1 MLVREAWAAY
11 SPVLVAAWVLIAAL
25 VRQLPPLRRPRM
37 RGPLT
42 LIAIH
47 LVLVVA
53 IVAQRR
59 LGYDPGAFRIAS
71 LAFALLAA
79 ISLAMTG
86 IFRLALP
93 AVGVRVPRILLDIIA
108 AVAVIVAMIAVGKR
122 AGFSVAGL
130 ITTSAVLTAVI
141 GFSMQDT
148 LGNIMGGLALQLD
161 NSIQVGDWISLGA
174 GQPVG
179 KVTEIRWRYTAIE
192 TRNWETIVVPNS
204 ALMKTSITVLG
215 RRSIDSTLVRRTVE
229 FNVDFRTPPTDVIAI
244 VERAMRTDPPPRAA
258 ADPPPVVHVMGL
270 RDSYVV
276 YAVRYW
282 LTDLSSDE
290 GGDTD
295 IRVRIFFALSRAGVP
310 LSIPAQAVFV
320 TQDSAERRDR
330 KENEEVERRLDTI
343 GRVDLFRPIQGDL
356 RRRLANALQNAPF
369 ARNEAITREGDVG
382 DDALYVI
389 VKGEASVRI
398 GGVAGRQVALLGP
411 GQFFGEM
418 SLMTGEKRSATVVAA
433 SDLVCYR
440 LDKAAFENVLR
451 EHPDIAEQVADILAH
466 RREELA
472 AAKDELEDVRR
483 RRLQTE
489 KENILGRIRGFFG
502 LFDEE

>member
-1 MLVREAWAAY
+1 MLGRELWAAY
-11 SPVLVAAWVLIAAL
+11 TPLLVAAWVLIAAL

-37 RGPLT
+37 RGTLT

-47 LVLVVA
+47 VILLVA

-59 LGYDPGAFRIAS
+59 LGYDPGAYRIAS
-71 LAFALLAA
+71 LAFQLLA
-79 ISLAMTG
+79 G
-86 IFRLALP
+86 IGLVMIGFFRLALP
-93 AVGVRVPRILLDIIA
+93 TIGVNVPRILLDIVA

-161 NSIQVGDWISLGA
+161 NSIKVGDWISLGV
-174 GQPVG
+174 GQPLG
-179 KVTEIRWRYTAIE
+179 KVTEIRWRYTSIE
-192 TRNWETIVVPNS
+192 TRNWETIIVPNS

-215 RRSIDSTLVRRTVE
+215 RRSIDSTLVRRSVE
-229 FNVDFRTPPTDVIAI
+229 FNVDFRTAPTDVISI
-244 VERAMRTDPPPRAA
+244 VERAMRTDPPP
-258 ADPPPVVHVMGL
+258 VVQLLGF
-270 RDSYVV
+270 RDSYAV

-282 LTDLSSDE
+282 LTDLSSDD

-295 IRVRIFFALSRAGVP
+295 VRVRLFFALSRAGIP

-320 TQDSAERRDR
+320 TEESAERRDR
-330 KENEEVERRLDTI
+330 KETEELERRLDTI
-343 GRVDLFRPIQGDL
+343 DRVDLFRPIQGDL

-369 ARNEAITREGDVG
+369 ARNEAITREGDLG

-389 VKGEASVRI
+389 VRGEASVRI
-398 GGVAGRQVALLGP
+398 GGLAGRQVALLGP

-440 LDKAAFENVLR
+440 LDKTAFENVLR
-451 EHPDIAEQVADILAH
+451 EHPDIAEQVAEVLAH

-472 AAKDELEDVRR
+472 AVKGELEDVRR
-483 RRLQTE
+483 RRLETE

>member
-47 LVLVVA
+47 LALVVA

-59 LGYDPGAFRIAS
+59 LGYDPGALRVAS

-79 ISLAMTG
+79 IGLAMTG

-161 NSIQVGDWISLGA
+161 NSIQVGDWISLGV

-179 KVTEIRWRYTAIE
+179 K
-192 TRNWETIVVPNS
+192 
-204 ALMKTSITVLG
+204 ITK
-215 RRSIDSTLVRRTVE
+215 I
-229 FNVDFRTPPTDVIAI
+229 
-244 VERAMRTDPPPRAA
+244 
-258 ADPPPVVHVMGL
+258 H
-270 RDSYVV
+270 
-276 YAVRYW
+276 
-282 LTDLSSDE
+282 
-290 GGDTD
+290 
-295 IRVRIFFALSRAGVP
+295 
-310 LSIPAQAVFV
+310 
-320 TQDSAERRDR
+320 
-330 KENEEVERRLDTI
+330 
-343 GRVDLFRPIQGDL
+343 
-356 RRRLANALQNAPF
+356 
-369 ARNEAITREGDVG
+369 
-382 DDALYVI
+382 
-389 VKGEASVRI
+389 
-398 GGVAGRQVALLGP
+398 
-411 GQFFGEM
+411 
-418 SLMTGEKRSATVVAA
+418 
-433 SDLVCYR
+433 
-440 LDKAAFENVLR
+440 
-451 EHPDIAEQVADILAH
+451 
-466 RREELA
+466 
-472 AAKDELEDVRR
+472 
-483 RRLQTE
+483 
-489 KENILGRIRGFFG
+489 
-502 LFDEE
+502 